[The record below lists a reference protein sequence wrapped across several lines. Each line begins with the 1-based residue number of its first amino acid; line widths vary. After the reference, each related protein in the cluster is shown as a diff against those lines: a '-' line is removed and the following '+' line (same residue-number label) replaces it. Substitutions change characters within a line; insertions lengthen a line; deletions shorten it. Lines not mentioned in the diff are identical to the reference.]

1 LILKR
6 LSKEYFTRKPFLCGQ
21 VTQEKIDAVN
31 AARAE
36 LETACNPLKLKKP
49 KKARAE

>member
-1 LILKR
+1 
-6 LSKEYFTRKPFLCGQ
+6 
-21 VTQEKIDAVN
+21 VN

-49 KKARAE
+49 KKARAEWNL